1 MILFDYVDI
10 FSSSMMD
17 LPVVSTFV
25 HFGNVSHGARSKSAP
40 PSVWRNVRRSEKH
53 QWPSKRILRRW
64 YCFTERVLER
74 HYETVKVLTTHES
87 RRAWLEPKLRL
98 HLPKAAYDVFLH
110 IFEDKSIVEKPL
122 EDLGVIRDVGD
133 NTVQFW
139 ASDACLKTEAMMQAM
154 LNEAQN
160 CRDTYEANEI
170 RVAMHYSRP
179 LKMKLTDRLTFQ
191 SLRRRV
197 EKHFQIRGHRQIL
210 THKGQQL
217 FRGTLS
223 EQGVARG
230 SVIIV
235 SERGWL
241 R

>member
-1 MILFDYVDI
+1 MDI
-10 FSSSMMD
+10 
-17 LPVVSTFV
+17 PVVSTFV
-25 HFGNVSHGARSKSAP
+25 HFGNVSNNVIRSNSAP
-40 PSVWRNVRRSEKH
+40 PTIWRNVRRGEKH

-74 HYETVKVLTTHES
+74 HYETVKVLTTQES
-87 RRAWLEPKLRL
+87 RRAWLEPKLKL
-98 HLPKAAYDVFLH
+98 ILPKPAYDVILH
-110 IFEDKSIVEKPL
+110 IFEDKSIVQRPL
-122 EDLGVIRDVGD
+122 EELAVIRDGGD
-133 NTVQFW
+133 SAVQFW
-139 ASDACLKTEAMMQAM
+139 CSDACLRTEPMMQAM
-154 LNEAQN
+154 LNEAKI

-179 LKMKLTDRLTFQ
+179 LKMKLTDKLTFQ

-235 SERGWL
+235 SERGW
-241 R
+241 RR

>member
-1 MILFDYVDI
+1 ML
-10 FSSSMMD
+10 
-17 LPVVSTFV
+17 
-25 HFGNVSHGARSKSAP
+25 
-40 PSVWRNVRRSEKH
+40 
-53 QWPSKRILRRW
+53 Q
-64 YCFTERVLER
+64 R
-74 HYETVKVLTTHES
+74 HYETVEVLTTHES

-98 HLPKAAYDVFLH
+98 HLPNDAYDVFLH

-122 EDLGVIRDVGD
+122 EELGVIRDVGD
-133 NTVQFW
+133 STVQFW
-139 ASDACLKTEAMMQAM
+139 SSSACLRTEPMMQAM
-154 LNEAQN
+154 INEAKI

-197 EKHFQIRGHRQIL
+197 EKHFQIKGHRQIL
-210 THKGQQL
+210 THKGKQL
-217 FRGTLS
+217 FRGSLS

-230 SVIIV
+230 SVIVV

>member
-1 MILFDYVDI
+1 
-10 FSSSMMD
+10 MD
-17 LPVVSTFV
+17 LPIVSTFV
-25 HFGNVSHGARSKSAP
+25 HFGNVNTIVARSKSAP
-40 PSVWRNVRRSEKH
+40 PTVWRDVVRSDARQFK
-53 QWPSKRILRRW
+53 PSKRILRRW
-64 YCFTERVLER
+64 SCYTQRLLEQ
-74 HYETVKVLTTHES
+74 HHKTVRALTAHES

-98 HLPKAAYDVFLH
+98 HLPKPAYDVFLH
-110 IFEDKSIVEKPL
+110 IFEDKSIVQRPL
-122 EDLGVIRDVGD
+122 EELGVIRDVGD
-133 NTVQFW
+133 STVQFW
-139 ASDACLKTEAMMQAM
+139 CSDACLKTEPMMRAM
-154 LNEAQN
+154 LNEAKI

-170 RVAMHYSRP
+170 RVAMHYSWP

>member
-1 MILFDYVDI
+1 M
-10 FSSSMMD
+10 
-17 LPVVSTFV
+17 
-25 HFGNVSHGARSKSAP
+25 
-40 PSVWRNVRRSEKH
+40 
-53 QWPSKRILRRW
+53 
-64 YCFTERVLER
+64 
-74 HYETVKVLTTHES
+74 
-87 RRAWLEPKLRL
+87 RL

-122 EDLGVIRDVGD
+122 EELGVIRDVGD
-133 NTVQFW
+133 STVQFW
-139 ASDACLKTEAMMQAM
+139 CSDACLKTEPMMRAM
-154 LNEAQN
+154 LNEAKI

-170 RVAMHYSRP
+170 RVAMNYSRP
-179 LKMKLTDRLTFQ
+179 QKMKLTDRLTFQ

-197 EKHFQIRGHRQIL
+197 EKHFQIKGHRQIL

-235 SERGWL
+235 SDRGWL

>member
-1 MILFDYVDI
+1 M
-10 FSSSMMD
+10 
-17 LPVVSTFV
+17 
-25 HFGNVSHGARSKSAP
+25 SHVARSKSAAP
-40 PSVWRNVRRSEKH
+40 TVWRNVRRSEKH
-53 QWPSKRILRRW
+53 PWPSKRILRRW

-74 HYETVKVLTTHES
+74 EYESAKVLTTTHES

-98 HLPKAAYDVFLH
+98 HLPKDAYDVFLH

-154 LNEAQN
+154 LNEAKI

-197 EKHFQIRGHRQIL
+197 EKHFQIKGHRQIL

-223 EQGVARG
+223 EQGEARG

-235 SERGWL
+235 SEPGWL
-241 R
+241 Q

>member
-1 MILFDYVDI
+1 
-10 FSSSMMD
+10 MD
-17 LPVVSTFV
+17 VPVVSTFV
-25 HFGNVSHGARSKSAP
+25 HFGNVNNSVARSKSAP
-40 PSVWRNVRRSEKH
+40 PTVWRDVIRSDARQLK
-53 QWPSKRILRRW
+53 PSKRILRRW

-98 HLPKAAYDVFLH
+98 HLPKDAYDVFLH

-154 LNEAQN
+154 LNEAKI

-179 LKMKLTDRLTFQ
+179 LKVKLTDRLTFQ

-197 EKHFQIRGHRQIL
+197 EKHFQIKGHRQIL

-241 R
+241 Q